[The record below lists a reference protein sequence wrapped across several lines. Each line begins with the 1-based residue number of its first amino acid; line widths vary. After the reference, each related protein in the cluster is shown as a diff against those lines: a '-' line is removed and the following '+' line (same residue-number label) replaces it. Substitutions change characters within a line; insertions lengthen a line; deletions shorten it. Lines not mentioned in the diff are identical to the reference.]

1 MKSKLPHSLPALILA
16 ALVAIEPCVAR
27 AASTSELLEKGIYT
41 EETKGDLD
49 GAIAIYQQLTA
60 EAKTSQSLAAQ
71 AQLRLGQCLLKKKR
85 DAEAAA
91 AFEKLIQQYPDEKEL
106 VAKAREYLPTEIA
119 LGPVPWVDGE
129 RQQLTL
135 TLGTGLVIGTME
147 LRADLVESGG
157 GKAWRVGRRMT
168 GGGEMLSS
176 VDVEPETFRP
186 LTSYWKHTLLG
197 EASAVFK
204 PGEVVIT
211 TAAGKEPQTVRP
223 DKTVYDNEEFMHL
236 MRRLPL
242 AVGYKTTI
250 PTITTLGGGAVIPV
264 VLEVTAKETVE
275 VPAGKFDCFKVPLS
289 ISQTFWIT
297 DDAHRFLVK
306 FEGGGAIGSLAS
318 VSQRKPG
325 APAVFRDDT
334 LGVSF
339 TAPADWI
346 FFRPQSRSGKKEPIA
361 LVDPNGDLN
370 MGYVTL
376 VRTDSLSAA
385 ERQSS
390 RAWAEMD
397 FKENVAKE
405 LENAKIRPD
414 SWKNQNLGGRPGAS
428 YIADFTEGGKPR
440 VGFALRVLGP
450 RTSEAFNMTCAPE
463 KFDDLKAAF
472 DSIIAS
478 YRMTK

>member
-1 MKSKLPHSLPALILA
+1 MKPKLLTSLPSLILA
-16 ALVAIEPCVAR
+16 ASIALLPSVAG
-27 AASTSELLEKGIYT
+27 AATSTSELLEKGIYT
-41 EETKGDLD
+41 EETKGDVD
-49 GAIAIYQQLTA
+49 AAIAIYQQLVG
-60 EAKTSQSLAAQ
+60 EAQNSQSLAAQ
-71 AQLRLGQCLLKKKR
+71 AQLRLGQCYLKKNR
-85 DAEAAA
+85 TADALA
-91 AFEKLIQQYPDEKEL
+91 AFEKLVRDFPNEKEL
-106 VAKAREYLPTEIA
+106 VAKAREHLPAEIA
-119 LGPVPWVDGE
+119 LGPAPWVDGE
-129 RQQLTL
+129 RLQLTL

-147 LRADLVESGG
+147 MRADLVESGG
-157 GKAWRVGRRMT
+157 GKAWRVGRRMH

-204 PGEVVIT
+204 TGEVVIT
-211 TAAGKEPQTVRP
+211 SATKDPMTVRP
-223 DKTVYDNEEFMHL
+223 DKTVYDNEEFMHM

-242 AVGYKTTI
+242 QVGYKTTI

-264 VLEVTAKETVE
+264 GLEVTAKETIE

-297 DDAHRFLVK
+297 DDAHRYLVK
-306 FEGGGAIGSLAS
+306 FEGGGATGSLAS
-318 VSQRKPG
+318 VSQRAPG
-325 APAVFRDDT
+325 AAVAFRDDT
-334 LGVSF
+334 LGASF

-346 FFRPQSRSGKKEPIA
+346 FFRPQSRSGKKETIA
-361 LVDPNGDLN
+361 LVDPSGDLD
-370 MGYVTL
+370 MGSVNL

-414 SWKNQNLGGRPGAS
+414 GWKNQNLGGRPGAS
-428 YIADFTEGGKPR
+428 YIVDFTDGGKPR

-450 RTSEAFNMTCAPE
+450 KTSEGFNMTCAPE
-463 KFDDLKAAF
+463 KFDELKAAF

>member
-1 MKSKLPHSLPALILA
+1 MKQKLLHSLPAILLA
-16 ALVAIEPCVAR
+16 ALVAIEPCMAR

-60 EAKTSQSLAAQ
+60 EAKSSQALAAQ

-85 DAEAAA
+85 DAEAIA

-106 VAKAREYLPTEIA
+106 VAKAREYLPAEIA
-119 LGPVPWVDGE
+119 LGPVPWVNGE

-135 TLGTGLVIGTME
+135 TLGSGLVIGIME
-147 LRADLVESGG
+147 LRADLVDSGG
-157 GKAWRVGRRMT
+157 KKAWRVGRRMT
-168 GGGEMLSS
+168 GGGEMLSR
-176 VDVEPETFRP
+176 VDVEPETFKP
-186 LTSYWKHTLLG
+186 LTSYWKHSLLG
-197 EASAVFK
+197 EASAVYK

-211 TAAGKEPQTVRP
+211 ITGKEPMTVRT

-242 AVGYKTTI
+242 QIGYKTTI
-250 PTITTLGGGAVIPV
+250 PTLSTLGGGAVIPV

-275 VPAGKFDCFKVPLS
+275 VPAGKFECFKVPLS
-289 ISQTFWIT
+289 IGQTFWIT
-297 DDAHRFLVK
+297 DDEHRYVVK

-318 VSQRKPG
+318 VSQRAPG
-325 APAVFRDDT
+325 AAVAFRDEA
-334 LGVSF
+334 LGASF
-339 TAPADWI
+339 TAPANWV
-346 FFRPQSRSGKKEPIA
+346 FYRPGSRGGKRETIA
-361 LVDPNGDLN
+361 LVDPNGDLA
-370 MGYVTL
+370 MGAVNL

-397 FKENVAKE
+397 FKENLAKE
-405 LENAKIRPD
+405 LENAKIRAD
-414 SWKNQNLGGRPGAS
+414 SWKNVTLGGRPGAS
-428 YIADFTEGGKPR
+428 YLVDFTDGDKPR

-450 RTSEAFNMTCAPE
+450 KTSEAFNMTCAPE
-463 KFDDLKAAF
+463 KFDALKAAF
-472 DSIIAS
+472 DGIIAS
-478 YRMTK
+478 YRMSK